1 MDKGFEMIAERD
13 RKKIIEL
20 CREYKVSRAL
30 LFGSGTSDAGVS
42 RDIDLGVSGVPAGRF
57 FAFYGELLFTLSKPV
72 DLVDLDV
79 KSAFT
84 SIIQAEGL
92 LLYG

>member
-1 MDKGFEMIAERD
+1 MEKGCEMIAERD
-13 RKKIIEL
+13 RNKIIEL
-20 CREYKVSRAL
+20 CREYGVSRAL
-30 LFGSGTSDAGVS
+30 LFGSSTSDAAVS
-42 RDIDLGVSGVPAGRF
+42 RDIDLGVSGVPVGRF
-57 FAFYGELLFTLSKPV
+57 FEFYGELLFSLTRPV

-92 LLYG
+92 LMYG

>member
-1 MDKGFEMIAERD
+1 
-13 RKKIIEL
+13 
-20 CREYKVSRAL
+20 
-30 LFGSGTSDAGVS
+30 
-42 RDIDLGVSGVPAGRF
+42 VPAGRF
-57 FAFYGELLFTLSKPV
+57 FAFYGELLFSLSKPV